1 MNYFVFL
8 HNSSGTLFWKFQG
21 VIVTITDRNDEI
33 PECNNKLYYFNVD
46 EELTNTG
53 LYDHFTSDKEAV
65 YNIIEYNSRL
75 ITCKVTELIIKCH
88 QYN

>member
-1 MNYFVFL
+1 MNYSVLL
-8 HNSSGTLFWKFQG
+8 HNLNETLFWKFQG
-21 VIVTITDRNDEI
+21 VTVTISDRNDEI

-65 YNIIEYNSRL
+65 YNTIEHNSCLTHSQSER
-75 ITCKVTELIIKCH
+75 TDH
-88 QYN
+88 